1 MIGITM
7 LKIMRGHDTEVYRFL
22 KDMKYVKEVYHVLGE
37 FPLFVIIQAEDQF
50 TLNRLIDTI
59 KARQNLDL
67 KLWLDHST
75 QLIHCNCPGCRV
87 HCLYYTRL
95 QLIEDQVLA
104 PFHKP

>member
-37 FPLFVIIQAEDQF
+37 FPLFVIIQVEDQF

-59 KARQNLDL
+59 KEIPNVTGIWHILVSNDNNPSRSRTGFSEMNGSAL
-67 KLWLDHST
+67 
-75 QLIHCNCPGCRV
+75 G
-87 HCLYYTRL
+87 
-95 QLIEDQVLA
+95 
-104 PFHKP
+104 

>member
-22 KDMKYVKEVYHVLGE
+22 KDMKYVKEVYCILGE

-59 KARQNLDL
+59 KEIPNVTGIWHILVSNDDNPSKAGMGLSEMGGSALD
-67 KLWLDHST
+67 
-75 QLIHCNCPGCRV
+75 
-87 HCLYYTRL
+87 
-95 QLIEDQVLA
+95 
-104 PFHKP
+104 

>member
-22 KDMKYVKEVYHVLGE
+22 KDMKYVKEVYCILGE

-59 KARQNLDL
+59 KAIPNVTGIWHILVSNDDNPSRARMGLSEMNGSAL
-67 KLWLDHST
+67 
-75 QLIHCNCPGCRV
+75 G
-87 HCLYYTRL
+87 
-95 QLIEDQVLA
+95 
-104 PFHKP
+104 

>member
-22 KDMKYVKEVYHVLGE
+22 KDMKYVKEVYCILGE

-59 KARQNLDL
+59 KEIPNVTGIWHILVSNDDNPSRARM
-67 KLWLDHST
+67 
-75 QLIHCNCPGCRV
+75 
-87 HCLYYTRL
+87 RL
-95 QLIEDQVLA
+95 SEINGSALG
-104 PFHKP
+104 